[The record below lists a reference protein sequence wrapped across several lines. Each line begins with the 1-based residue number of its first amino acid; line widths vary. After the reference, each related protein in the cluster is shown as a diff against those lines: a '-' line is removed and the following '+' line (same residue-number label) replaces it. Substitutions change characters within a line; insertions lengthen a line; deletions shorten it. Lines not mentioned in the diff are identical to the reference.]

1 MVLKFH
7 LTEENKPYL
16 FAKLNSLDFSSDYYV
31 NVTEYDSR
39 TLEQNAKIHAMLGDI
54 ARQSKHLNQ
63 VLGADDWKRLCVA
76 QFRTDCIQN
85 DLPKLSDYWKRN
97 EFRLMPSLDG
107 QTLVAL
113 GTQTRDMPIYV
124 MSGFIEW
131 LLYYGAE
138 NDIKWSNDYNPH

>member
-7 LTEENKPYL
+7 LTESNKPYL
-16 FAKLNSLDFSSDYYV
+16 FAKLQSLDSTKDYYV

-54 ARQSKHLNQ
+54 AKQSRHLNQ

-76 QFRTDCIQN
+76 QFRTDCIRN
-85 DLPKLSDYWKRN
+85 DLPKLADYWKRN

-107 QTLVAL
+107 QSAGRARNSNAGYADLCNEWIYRVAFVL
-113 GTQTRDMPIYV
+113 WRRKRYSMV
-124 MSGFIEW
+124 E
-131 LLYYGAE
+131 
-138 NDIKWSNDYNPH
+138 

>member
-7 LTEENKPYL
+7 LTESNKPYL
-16 FAKLNSLDFSSDYYV
+16 FAKLHSLDFQSDYYV
-31 NVTEYDSR
+31 TVTEYDSR

-54 ARQSKHLNQ
+54 AKQSRHLNQ
-63 VLGADDWKRLCVA
+63 ILGLDDWKRLCVA

-85 DLPKLSDYWKRN
+85 DLPRLADYWKRN

-113 GTQTRDMPIYV
+113 GTQTRDMPMYV

-138 NDIKWSNDYNPH
+138 NNITWSDKYER